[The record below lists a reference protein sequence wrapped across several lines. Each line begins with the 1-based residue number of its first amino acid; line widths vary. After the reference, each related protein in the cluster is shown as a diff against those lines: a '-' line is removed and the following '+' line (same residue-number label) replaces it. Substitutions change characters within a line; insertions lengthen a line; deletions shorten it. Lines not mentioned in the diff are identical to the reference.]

1 MTQRLR
7 LGQRSIQMSARTITR
22 FLPFVFLLIM
32 GAAFL
37 LLDATLP
44 LQGIGSY
51 DALLSHLSSGFLLP
65 THILFPGQAITLILP
80 AIVYSTGPSGVTSW
94 KETALL
100 LNVFLLVFLIYL
112 LAVYYLPKSINRRY
126 LITSTL
132 FLGILCI
139 LIPVVTSSD
148 IFSYIAYAR
157 IGVVYHLNPLAT
169 WPAAIR
175 TDLVIPYVYWV
186 NQPSAYGPAWAII
199 TSYLQW
205 LIGFTG
211 SSGPLRMIL
220 VLRLLG
226 LTMHLGSVLLIWSIS
241 GHLQRLTAF
250 VSQQQRMRAT
260 LAFAWNPLLLFEA
273 CVNGHVDATLLFL
286 VLLAFW
292 FLVRRT
298 SPSIYSYLLA
308 AAIFAIAT
316 CVKLNIVL
324 LVPGLF
330 LFLCIQRPVKISHVL
345 TALVTYSGVII
356 LLYAPFWQGKAM
368 LNVFLFNPASSRNI
382 NSPADFLSRL
392 YQSSVYAHT
401 PSLAPIAYVQSVR
414 VTHTTS
420 IAIFVLVYAVLC
432 WRAIRGPVRINT
444 IPNLIRWMAL
454 VWLLYCALGSPWFWP
469 WYLVTFFGL
478 FALIEVTSKRER
490 WSYYFLQLPLA
501 TRILVFSMLSLY
513 CFYTWGPSHTFVPLF
528 PGFLWNY
535 LCGLLIWILPL
546 LALRLRSKS
555 EILTSSHPQL
565 PKLPP
570 LQRQEVRALHK

>member
-1 MTQRLR
+1 MSQRLR
-7 LGQRSIQMSARTITR
+7 LELRSIEMPARTISR
-22 FLPFVFLLIM
+22 FLPFVFLFMM

-37 LLDATLP
+37 LLDAMLP

-51 DALLSHLSSGFLLP
+51 DALLSHFSSDFLLP

-80 AIVYSTGPSGVTSW
+80 TVIYKTGPTGITSW
-94 KETALL
+94 RETALL

-112 LAVYYLPKSINRRY
+112 LAVYCLPKSINRRY
-126 LITSTL
+126 LLTSTL

-139 LIPVVTSSD
+139 FIPVVTSSD

-186 NQPSAYGPAWAII
+186 NQPSAYGPAWAIV
-199 TSYLQW
+199 TSLFQW

-211 SSGPLRMIL
+211 SSGPLRMLL
-220 VLRLLG
+220 VLRLFG
-226 LTMHLGSVLLIWSIS
+226 LTMHLGSVMLVWSIS

-250 VSQQQRMRAT
+250 VSPQQRMRAA
-260 LAFAWNPLLLFEA
+260 LAFAWNPLLIFEA

-286 VLLAFW
+286 VLLAIW

-298 SPSIYSYLLA
+298 PPTIHSYLLA
-308 AAIFAIAT
+308 AVMFAVAT

-324 LVPGLF
+324 LVPGFF
-330 LFLCIQRPVKISHVL
+330 LFLCVQRPFKISHVL
-345 TALVTYSGVII
+345 TALVTYSGVIV

-368 LNVFLFNPASSRNI
+368 LNLFLFNPASSRNI
-382 NSPADFLSRL
+382 NSLADFLSRL

-401 PSLAPIAYVQSVR
+401 PSLASIAYVQSVR
-414 VTHTTS
+414 VTHNIS
-420 IAIFVLVYAVLC
+420 IAIFVLIYAILC
-432 WRAIRGPVRINT
+432 WRAIRGPARINT
-444 IPNLIRWMAL
+444 IPHLIRWMAL
-454 VWLLYCALGSPWFWP
+454 VWLLYCAIGSPWFWP

-478 FALIEVTSKRER
+478 FALIEATSKSER
-490 WSYYFLQLPLA
+490 WSYKFLQLPLA
-501 TRILVFSMLSLY
+501 TRMLVFSMLSLY
-513 CFYTWGPSHTFVPLF
+513 CFYTWGPLHTFVPLS

-555 EILTSSHPQL
+555 EILISSHPQL

-570 LQRQEVRALHK
+570 LQRKEVRALRK